1 MFAKYINKSET
12 EFFQF
17 TPEPPQFLRTWSLV
31 QTDIFVFSKMLFDHI
46 YIYIYLG
53 TISESCW
60 RLSTK
65 ALIFHHYGRLVLLL
79 SNVTCQYLQQSMY
92 ICWATG
98 EREQTKKHTDLV
110 NKQTYIPCQ
119 QTNKPTM
126 STNIQTSR
134 PCQQTEYL
142 TEMWLL
148 AQI

>member
-46 YIYIYLG
+46 YIHIYLG

-98 EREQTKKHTDLV
+98 EREQTNKHTDLV
-110 NKQTYIPCQ
+110 NKQTNLPCLL
-119 QTNKPTM
+119 TFKRADLVNKQNT
-126 STNIQTSR
+126 
-134 PCQQTEYL
+134 
-142 TEMWLL
+142 WLKCDF
-148 AQI
+148 